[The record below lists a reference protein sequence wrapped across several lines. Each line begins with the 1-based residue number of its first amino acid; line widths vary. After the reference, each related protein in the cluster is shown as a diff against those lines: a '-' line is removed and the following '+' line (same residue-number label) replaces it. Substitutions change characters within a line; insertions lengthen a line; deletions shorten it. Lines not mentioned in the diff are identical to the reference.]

1 MSDMAE
7 PLPAF
12 DPDYDYDAI
21 VTYDPDDPTVEN
33 DSDCAD
39 HADKDE
45 D

>member
-1 MSDMAE
+1 MTAE

-12 DPDYDYDAI
+12 DPDYDYAATI
-21 VTYDPDDPTVEN
+21 VYDPDDPTVEN
-33 DSDCAD
+33 DCDCGP